1 MNATNTKDE
10 SSKTI
15 KKRGMRQL
23 NRLTTLIDVIY
34 GFILFRL
41 FYFLPRPEVD
51 GFGANDLV
59 RVLKESY
66 LNYLVILV
74 GLFMIIIYWGQS
86 NLQIN
91 NLKHTDTRHAVLSI
105 LQVFSLLVYFYF
117 VRLDVE
123 FDGLVIALQMESIF
137 LAIAGF
143 MSIWAWQYARKKDL
157 ISDEMKE
164 QEKEGVLLKLM
175 PEPIVSVLTLP
186 FAILGPDI
194 WTASWLLLIPVTWL
208 SKKIRTRMRHTQ

>member
-1 MNATNTKDE
+1 MSTTNTKSE
-10 SSKTI
+10 TSTTI
-15 KKRGMRQL
+15 KKRGTLQL

-34 GFILFRL
+34 GIILFRL
-41 FYFLPRPEVD
+41 FLFLPRPEVD
-51 GFGANDLV
+51 GFGADDLV

-74 GLFMIIIYWGQS
+74 GLLMTLIYWGQS

-91 NLKHTDTRHAVLSI
+91 NLNRTNTKHAVLSI
-105 LQVFSLLVYFYF
+105 LQVFSLLIYFYF

-143 MSIWAWQYARKKDL
+143 MSIWAWQYARKMGL

-175 PEPIVSVLTLP
+175 PEPIVSALTFP
-186 FAILGPDI
+186 FAIFGPDV
-194 WTASWLLLIPVTWL
+194 WTASWLLLIPVTWF
-208 SKKIRTRMRHTQ
+208 SKKIRTRMRQIK